1 MVMNYVVFV
10 HIPKKYEAIC
20 NKLITTE
27 LASCDRE
34 ISLTGNDSHTFN
46 DMINAGVI
54 ERHQPHHNYQVKFI
68 RKLNDS
74 RH

>member
-1 MVMNYVVFV
+1 MNYVVFV
-10 HIPKKYEAIC
+10 LIPKKFEAIC
-20 NKLITTE
+20 NKLIATG
-27 LASCDRE
+27 LASCDRD

-46 DMINAGVI
+46 DMINPSVI

-68 RKLNDS
+68 RKVNGS